1 MKSKVYFMDD
11 RYKGLSSSIPAKA
24 MQLFDHAGLG
34 ECFKPGD
41 SVAIKCHMGEW
52 FNTGYLRPILVRV
65 IVDKIKEL
73 GGRPFV
79 TDTTT
84 APYYF
89 YGARCTSDLYLET
102 ATRNGFTAETMGCPI
117 VISDGVYGTDDVKV
131 DLPDGLLLKEGYL
144 ARGISDAD
152 SMIVVSHFK
161 GHGNGVY
168 GGSIKNVAIGCS
180 SKRGKFNIHLC
191 THRSVGWN
199 NWSFHGENCVGE
211 ECPNHIVCNNLCPV
225 GAFKIEK
232 DKASYDGSK
241 CIGCFGHQRPLF
253 NCELWGREKF
263 ADWGNWFLVA
273 MADAATGYLRHIGK
287 DRVGYLT
294 YALDLTPACD
304 CVPGTDRAVMPNL
317 GVFASRDVVAI
328 DVAALDMSVQA
339 HGIPGSVAEQKGVME
354 PGQEKFTVIHGMS
367 QWITPN
373 ACNLLGI
380 GSKDYELVIPPASS
394 DESAFSHPLLKPE
407 HPSGR
412 WLGEAMT
419 RFGGWTPPGGFK
431 YNDAPKVPIEQ
442 LSKR

>member
-65 IVDKIKEL
+65 IVDKVKEL